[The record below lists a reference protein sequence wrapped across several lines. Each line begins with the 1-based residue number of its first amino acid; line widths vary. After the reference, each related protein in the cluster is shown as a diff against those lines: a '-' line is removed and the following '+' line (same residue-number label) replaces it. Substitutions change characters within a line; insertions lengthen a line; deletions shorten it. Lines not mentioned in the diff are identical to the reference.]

1 MYNLRKAK
9 TLHFQVSLTSKTAW
23 SPPFLLATV
32 WANRMLITSLTSEQ
46 RHCTIQFILYINSAK
61 KKKKKRQEKKKGKM
75 NKILGEDN
83 TCITKVQNW
92 FDKLL
97 GSKELD
103 LQPA

>member
-1 MYNLRKAK
+1 MRSRLNFVCYPKQAVQ
-9 TLHFQVSLTSKTAW
+9 TL
-23 SPPFLLATV
+23 P
-32 WANRMLITSLTSEQ
+32 
-46 RHCTIQFILYINSAK
+46 
-61 KKKKKRQEKKKGKM
+61 QERKKKGKM